1 MIDEGR
7 LFGRG
12 VAFPPRVGAG
22 GRVAWSEGSDNI
34 RESIRVILSTRAGER
49 LFQPDFGA
57 GLDRFLFEPNVVATH
72 ELIKD
77 RIQGSLAQWE
87 PRIALESIDVSVDP
101 DDRTAA
107 IVTLTYRLVATQV
120 RERMDATVRLSG

>member
-1 MIDEGR
+1 MDAGA

-12 VAFPPRVGAG
+12 IAFPPRVGAG

-34 RESIRVILSTRAGER
+34 RESIRIILMTREGER
-49 LFQPDFGA
+49 LFQPDLGA
-57 GLDRFLFEPNVVATH
+57 GLDRFLFEPNTVATH

-77 RIQGSLAQWE
+77 RIQSSLAQWE

-101 DDRTAA
+101 DDHTAA
-107 IVTLTYRLVATQV
+107 IVTLTYHLVATQV
-120 RERMDATVRLSG
+120 RERMDVSVRLTG